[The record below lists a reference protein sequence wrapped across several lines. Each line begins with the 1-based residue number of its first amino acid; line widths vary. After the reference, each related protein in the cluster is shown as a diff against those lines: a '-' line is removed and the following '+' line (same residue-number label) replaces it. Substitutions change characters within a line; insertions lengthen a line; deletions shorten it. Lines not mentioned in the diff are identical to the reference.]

1 MSLLLPADIEPLLE
15 DRPGPC
21 LSLYVATSRPGVRT
35 EQGAIRL
42 KNLLGRAGVELR
54 VRGLDET
61 AIESLT
67 GPLEDLLGD
76 SSFWNTQEEGMALFR
91 APGFTQVFHLSRAFA
106 ERCVIGDRFFLKP
119 LLPLVAEDDAF
130 YVLALSQNE
139 VRLLEATCR
148 VVRRLELKD
157 FPHSLT
163 EALGEQKTPQYLSY
177 HTASSAPAGALPAVY
192 HGRGVGVGSGK
203 DELHRYLLQ
212 VEVAVRGLL
221 AGRASPL
228 VLAGAEP
235 LPSIY
240 REVSGYPHVAAP
252 VILGN
257 PEHLSDEELRD
268 RAWQLLQPAFSEVR
282 RRAAERFGELAGT
295 GRASNDVAEIVPA
308 ARHGR
313 VEALFL
319 ACDKDVWGRLDATE
333 KVLVHPAPEE
343 GDEELLDAAALFSL
357 RHGGMVYGLDRGEV
371 PGGGDLAAVFRY

>member
-1 MSLLLPADIEPLLE
+1 MSLLPADIEPLLE

-21 LSLYVATSRPGVRT
+21 LSFYVPTSRPGART

-42 KNLLGRAGVELR
+42 KNLLGRAGAELR
-54 VRGLDET
+54 ARELDET
-61 AIESLT
+61 AIEGLL

-91 APGFTQVFHLSRAFA
+91 SPGFTQVFHLSRAFP
-106 ERCVIGDRFFLKP
+106 ERCIVGDHFFLKP

-130 YVLALSQNE
+130 HVLALSQNE
-139 VRLLEATCR
+139 VRLLEATRR

-157 FPHSLT
+157 LPHSLI
-163 EALGEQKTPQYLSY
+163 EALGEQKTPQYLTY
-177 HTASSAPAGALPAVY
+177 HTASAAPAGALPAVY
-192 HGRGVGVGSGK
+192 HGRGVGVGSEK

-212 VEVAVRGLL
+212 VEAAIRGLL

-228 VLAGAEP
+228 VLAAAEP
-235 LPSIY
+235 LPSIF
-240 REVSGYPHVAAP
+240 REISGYSHLAAP

-257 PEHLSDEELRD
+257 PEHLTDEELRD
-268 RAWQLLQPAFSEVR
+268 RAWQLLQPTFQEVR
-282 RRAAERFGELAGT
+282 RRATERFGELAGT
-295 GRASNDVAEIVPA
+295 GRASSDVAEIVPA
-308 ARHGR
+308 ARQGR

-319 ACDKDVWGRLDATE
+319 ACDKDVWGRLDAGE

-357 RHGGMVYGLDRGEV
+357 RNGGAVYGLDRGEV